1 MNILLLGNGFDLYH
15 GLPTKYVNFLNTVSY
30 LANSSQKDIKTVG
43 DVFGKTELHKNDR
56 GIASSYQKYKAT
68 YDKVPLDNK
77 AIQKIVEIGKKN
89 IWFSFLLKSFN
100 KDIGWIDFEQEIAI
114 VVRSFEELLRDAR
127 TTIAPN
133 KRLSSPEARYLVR
146 VFNFYIASNYSG
158 GSSSA
163 FSVNDDYCIEYP
175 LGSKNKIIN
184 KEKIVDT
191 LIVALSELA
200 EGLKLYLQCFVDN
213 VVMVL
218 KANGEIELC
227 KALLHTNYTIT
238 FNYTNT
244 YEILYSNNQTF
255 HLHGNVNDKIILGI
269 NPDSADDIETIDTSF
284 IAFKKYYQRVLYE
297 TDVEYLHW
305 LTDNRET
312 VEDRN
317 LLIMGHSLDVT
328 DKDIL
333 YELIECAT
341 DITIL
346 YHDEASKA
354 QYISN
359 LVKIFGREGFIQLRA
374 MKNLTLLPLNMDFT
388 NFAMKR
394 AEQQA
399 YREFCEEYD
408 REEIVIV

>member
-30 LANSSQKDIKTVG
+30 LANSVQKETKTVG
-43 DVFGKTELHKNDR
+43 DVFGKPELHKNDK

-68 YDKVPLDNK
+68 YDKVPLDNE

-100 KDIGWIDFEQEIAI
+100 NDIGWIDFEQEIAI

-146 VFNFYIASNYSG
+146 VFNFYMDSNYSG
-158 GSSSA
+158 GSSST

-200 EGLKLYLQCFVDN
+200 EGLKLYLRCFVDN
-213 VVMVL
+213 VVMAL
-218 KANGEIELC
+218 KADGEIALC
-227 KALLHTNYTIT
+227 KALLYTNYTIT

-244 YEILYSNNQTF
+244 YELLYSNNQTF
-255 HLHGNVNDKIILGI
+255 HLHGNVNDRIILGI

-388 NFAMKR
+388 SFAMKR

-399 YREFCEEYD
+399 HRDFCEEYD
-408 REEIVIV
+408 CEEIVII